1 MIHLVLKRAPYIKH
15 SISGRV
21 EVLYAQATC
30 LISVPQHVEYYKS
43 VGIRLSPHDTNAL
56 AMFLTNAHKIDDRHE
71 AATFIRFA
79 LRTDETGCDQYYV
92 YWWTTVEV
100 THD

>member
-21 EVLYAQATC
+21 EVLYDQATC
-30 LISVPQHVEYYKS
+30 LISVQPHIDYYKS
-43 VGIRLSPHDTNAL
+43 IGSRFSPHDTNAL
-56 AMFLTNAHKIDDRHE
+56 VMFLTNAHKIDDRHE

-79 LRTDETGCDQYYV
+79 LQTDREGCDQYYV

-100 THD
+100 SND